1 MSNAMNV
8 IEQIP
13 LRNAACIGRHSIF
26 AVCEVME
33 QGLLS
38 SPIAAYSDIEH
49 ARSVAARNSNDQ
61 YEFAVVKIPFF
72 MEMGAFSE

>member
-1 MSNAMNV
+1 MSNGMNV
-8 IEQIP
+8 IEQAM
-13 LRNAACIGRHSIF
+13 LRNAGIGRYTIF

-61 YEFAVVKIPFF
+61 RSFAVVDIPFF
-72 MEMGAFSE
+72 AEASK